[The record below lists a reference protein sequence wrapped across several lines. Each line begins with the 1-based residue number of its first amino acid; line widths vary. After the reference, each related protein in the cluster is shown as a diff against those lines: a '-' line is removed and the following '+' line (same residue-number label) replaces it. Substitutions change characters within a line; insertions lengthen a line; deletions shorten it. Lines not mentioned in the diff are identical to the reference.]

1 MYKYEPSITLINQKI
16 GNQNKFSF
24 EPIALSEVVK
34 EINNINPNK
43 SSSKDSIPTER
54 QYSYRNA

>member
-1 MYKYEPSITLINQKI
+1 MYKYQPSITLINQKI
-16 GNQNKFSF
+16 ENQNKLSF
-24 EPIALSEVVK
+24 EPVALSDVVK

-43 SSSKDSIPTER
+43 SSGKESIPTER